1 MAVANLEKDAVRL
14 VPDILNM
21 MEERDGI
28 PIYTITD
35 WAFQYSNES
44 NPNAGIVVEI
54 RLKRRILS
62 EMMTTFFPTILLVA
76 ITAATTHS
84 WKKLQVPGKP
94 ETKFLEEDKI
104 EFQTWQIISYI
115 SKVFFV

>member
-21 MEERDGI
+21 MEERDGV

-35 WAFQYSNES
+35 WAFHYSNAS
-44 NPNAGIVVEI
+44 DPNAGIVVEI
-54 RLKRRILS
+54 HLKRRILS

-84 WKKLQVPGKP
+84 WKKMQFPGKP
-94 ETKFLEEDKI
+94 ETKSLEENQL
-104 EFQTWQIISYI
+104 F
-115 SKVFFV
+115 